1 MDKQIVLLLLPA
13 VRFCSFTSKRLG
25 VQKDPLGTRSKEQSI
40 SKLKQLSK
48 NPAHYLTV
56 DENSQDQRIDNFL
69 FKTLKGIPKT
79 YIYRILRSG
88 EVRVNGGRAEPTHR
102 VRSGDA
108 IRIPPMRA
116 PDMAQ
121 RLKRPTNPYGAAALA
136 RRYEDDAIIVI
147 DKAAGIAVHGGSGI
161 SHGVIERL
169 RAEMPDAKF
178 LELVHRLD
186 RETSGL
192 LLIAK
197 KRSALLAL
205 HNAMREGRIKKRY
218 QALVLG
224 NWAKG
229 EKRVE
234 LSLHKYLTAEGER
247 RVRVDSAGQH
257 AITDFRVL
265 ARCESFT
272 LLEAQLHTGRTH
284 QIRVHLAHLGYP
296 IAGDD
301 KYGDFE
307 QNKRLGKLGLKRMFL
322 HAASLDLKHPLTGEQ
337 LQFAAPLPEEL
348 HRFADTVLNRETGPD
363 S

>member
-13 VRFCSFTSKRLG
+13 VRFSSFPWKRRG
-25 VQKDPLGTRSKEQSI
+25 VKKDPLGTRSKEQSI

-88 EVRVNGGRAEPTHR
+88 EVRVNGGRAEPTLR
-102 VRSGDA
+102 VQIGDA
-108 IRIPPMRA
+108 IRVPPMRA
-116 PDMAQ
+116 PDTLQ
-121 RLKRPTNPYGAAALA
+121 KLKRPPSLNGAAALT
-136 RRYEDDAIIVI
+136 RLYEDDALIVI
-147 DKAAGIAVHGGSGI
+147 DKPAGIAVHGGSGI

-169 RAEMPDAKF
+169 RAEMPDGRF

-205 HNAMREGRIKKRY
+205 HKAMREGRMEKRY
-218 QALVLG
+218 EALVLG
-224 NWAKG
+224 GWKNGK
-229 EKRVE
+229 KRVE

-247 RVRVDSAGQH
+247 RVRVDSTGQR
-257 AITDFRVL
+257 AVTDFRVL
-265 ARCESFT
+265 ARGEFFT
-272 LLEAQLHTGRTH
+272 LLEARLHTGRTH

-307 QNKRLGKLGLKRMFL
+307 ENKRLGKLGLKRMFL
-322 HAASLDLKHPLTGEQ
+322 HAASLGLEHPLTGED
-337 LQFAAPLPEEL
+337 LQFAAPRPDEL
-348 HRFADTVLNRETGPD
+348 QRFADTVLKPEKGRE